1 MSERKKERR
10 GAKRVADSNTLFV
23 AGGDEDGAGAVS
35 DEALG
40 DAGAAEVRGGLV
52 EDGADG
58 NDAGCE
64 SVTVCLG
71 AKLVDGGEDGLAQ
84 GLGAVGGAWG
94 RGGAAADVAGARGH
108 GAAASEGTPGSR
120 RHRRSS
126 PQNPSGGGGGV
137 WGGVAADSRRQV
149 IATLRDGNCQVGWG
163 ETDVYQDTDTGEPD
177 GVRIWERERDE
188 EGEGSKTIRLT
199 PRHVSS

>member
-1 MSERKKERR
+1 
-10 GAKRVADSNTLFV
+10 
-23 AGGDEDGAGAVS
+23 
-35 DEALG
+35 
-40 DAGAAEVRGGLV
+40 VRGGLV

-84 GLGAVGGAWG
+84 GLGGVGGAW
-94 RGGAAADVAGARGH
+94 GGAAADVAGARGH

-149 IATLRDGNCQVGWG
+149 IATLRDGNCQVGWE
-163 ETDVYQDTDTGEPD
+163 ETDVYQDTDTRARRSQNLGERKGRGRRRVED
-177 GVRIWERERDE
+177 D
-188 EGEGSKTIRLT
+188 TT
-199 PRHVSS
+199 PHA